1 MKEVPAK
8 GPSPFQSWSELIEK
22 TMNGNS
28 ARQAIASVAQD
39 GREDPWLAL
48 IDRLWEANP
57 YSNLLPIDHKSNSSL
72 ESL

>member
-28 ARQAIASVAQD
+28 ASPADTRVKEVDHEAIADSV
-39 GREDPWLAL
+39 
-48 IDRLWEANP
+48 DR
-57 YSNLLPIDHKSNSSL
+57 DHRRR
-72 ESL
+72 